1 VYYDS
6 WRLNKALKFKLTVDD
21 KTHEVE
27 VKQPISQ
34 TNPLTV
40 TVSVD
45 GKAYSAAVIERD
57 ETSGAM
63 KLKVNEK
70 EYKVALGDKSV
81 TNGKLLNVKINEAPF
96 QIKVDTLGGAT
107 ASATEEKPTRA
118 VADTR
123 AEALTSKTAARAV
136 GVGGKV
142 IRPPMPGKVISVK
155 VKEGDNVKAG
165 DVVLILEAMKM
176 ANEIASPYTGK
187 VREVRVSPGQ
197 SVGPEDP
204 VISIE

>member
-34 TNPLTV
+34 TNPQTV

>member
-1 VYYDS
+1 
-6 WRLNKALKFKLTVDD
+6 LKFKLTVDD

-34 TNPLTV
+34 TNPQTV
-40 TVSVD
+40 TVIID
-45 GKAYSAAVIERD
+45 GKTYSAATIERD
-57 ETSGAM
+57 ETTMTM

-70 EYKVALGDKSV
+70 EYKVALGDRSV

-96 QIKVDTLGGAT
+96 QIKVDTLGGAII
-107 ASATEEKPTRA
+107 SAAEEKLTRA
-118 VADTR
+118 RADTR
-123 AEALTSKTAARAV
+123 VEGLTSKTAAKAA
-136 GVGGKV
+136 GAGGKV

-187 VREVRVSPGQ
+187 VREVKVSPGQ
-197 SVGPEDP
+197 SVAPEDP